1 LTLQKLADIF
11 KNMAPQIKYDENSN
25 IVSIRVS
32 AGKSVDSDVKN
43 NVVVDYDKNGQ
54 IVNVDIMK
62 VGIDEFKKIL
72 KTISLKGAVNF

>member
-1 LTLQKLADIF
+1 
-11 KNMAPQIKYDENSN
+11 M
-25 IVSIRVS
+25 
-32 AGKSVDSDVKN
+32 DSDVKN

-72 KTISLKGAVNF
+72 KTTSLKEAVSF